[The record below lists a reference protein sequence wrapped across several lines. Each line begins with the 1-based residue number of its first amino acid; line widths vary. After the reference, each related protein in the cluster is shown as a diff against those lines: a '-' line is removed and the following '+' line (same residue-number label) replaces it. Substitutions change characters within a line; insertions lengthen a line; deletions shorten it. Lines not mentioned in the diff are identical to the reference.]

1 MNIPKEIK
9 AIEVYYDGKCAMCC
23 TFQEWVMR
31 QKRSF
36 AVEFVPYQSDRAEE
50 IFPGVAEL
58 DPDRDMIVRTND
70 GEIFRGAEGWV
81 LCMLS
86 CQSYQKWAK
95 RLASPGLLPVAK
107 KTCNLIAAK
116 RLGISKILFRK
127 KDKALADA
135 VRDVSQDD
143 CGGSCQLDHPEDAPD
158 GLL

>member
-9 AIEVYYDGKCAMCC
+9 SIEVYYDGRCAMCC

-31 QKRSF
+31 LKRSF
-36 AVEFVPYQSDRAEE
+36 GVEFVAYQSARAEE
-50 IFPGVAEL
+50 IFPGVGEL
-58 DPDRDMIVRTND
+58 DPDRDMIVRTNE

-86 CQSYQKWAK
+86 CGSYEKWAN

-107 KTCNLIAAK
+107 KTCNLIAAN

-135 VRDVSQDD
+135 VCDEPQGD
-143 CGGSCQLDHPEDAPD
+143 CGGSCQLDHPEDVPD
-158 GLL
+158 GFL